1 MPRRTR
7 RRNAGTPFYRRPTS
21 SSLFPG
27 VVMLTDDDKCRAFIG
42 RFQKADDGSV
52 YNAFM
57 GSYASA
63 DGTYDITN
71 RALKNMYKRFLLN
84 GGWDPVKY
92 ARITFWILENG
103 IDVNSYSYARGSR
116 LYDAHRLPTG
126 LLETMDY
133 DVIMWIIN
141 GDNANSVS
149 SVDSDDNGNGLVPQ
163 HGLNDVDASE
173 DDSGYKTNGDGGVRV
188 VIDDS
193 NNGEW

>member
-27 VVMLTDDDKCRAFIG
+27 VMMLTDDDKCRAFIG

-141 GDNANSVS
+141 GDNASNVS
-149 SVDSDDNGNGLVPQ
+149 NVDSADNGDDIAPNN
-163 HGLNDVDASE
+163 GLNDDSNGVDASE
-173 DDSGYKTNGDGGVRV
+173 DRHNSDGGVRV

-193 NNGEW
+193 DNGEW